1 MPTEDKELTVQD
13 FFRKYD
19 SENTDFNMDK
29 KIADILNV
37 VNLKAPLDK
46 KI

>member
-1 MPTEDKELTVQD
+1 MPVEDKELSVQD

-19 SENTDFNMDK
+19 KENTDFNMDK